1 MLAHSALYVVAFYIS
16 GTGTRHE
23 DQIIRR
29 GLIRSYMIESRSDQ
43 SAAAVAVDCLTDL
56 FGGGYSYS
64 KVIIFCFERIGNER
78 GGYERFTAA
87 VNTLK
92 IPVTG
97 NRSYRH

>member
-64 KVIIFCFERIGNER
+64 KVIIFCFDRIGNE
-78 GGYERFTAA
+78 
-87 VNTLK
+87 
-92 IPVTG
+92 
-97 NRSYRH
+97 